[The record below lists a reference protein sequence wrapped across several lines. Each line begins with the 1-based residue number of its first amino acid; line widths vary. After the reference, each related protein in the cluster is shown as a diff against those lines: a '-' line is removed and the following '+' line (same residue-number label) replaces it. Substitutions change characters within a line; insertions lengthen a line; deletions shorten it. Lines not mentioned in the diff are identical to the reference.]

1 MWGWIRKEPTC
12 LACPEN
18 RIPIPLSKFLI
29 AAVHHLDKQKY
40 HVVRCYLLSYV
51 HKMGCWLP
59 LLNNG
64 CTSHPHFK
72 AAPGDQYLYK
82 HFREISW
89 NTFQIVWIYDDLW
102 INTFYIHRSKLF
114 WCEHFRG
121 TGDPDHLDPSP
132 YVPWSKH
139 GIWFMVIQVI
149 QPKTCASWIHVFNS
163 YENGWLNPIT
173 EGLGISSNFCKTKVV
188 YTIRFPWVSLFHP

>member
-1 MWGWIRKEPTC
+1 MDKKRTKVSGVPRKSNTHSPFNIFHCRSTPFGQTNISCCSMLSPT
-12 LACPEN
+12 
-18 RIPIPLSKFLI
+18 
-29 AAVHHLDKQKY
+29 V
-40 HVVRCYLLSYV
+40 
-51 HKMGCWLP
+51 
-59 LLNNG
+59 
-64 CTSHPHFK
+64 
-72 AAPGDQYLYK
+72 YK
-82 HFREISW
+82 HFREKSW

-149 QPKTCASWIHVFNS
+149 QPKTWESWIHVFNS

-188 YTIRFPWVSLFHP
+188 YTIRFPWISLFHP